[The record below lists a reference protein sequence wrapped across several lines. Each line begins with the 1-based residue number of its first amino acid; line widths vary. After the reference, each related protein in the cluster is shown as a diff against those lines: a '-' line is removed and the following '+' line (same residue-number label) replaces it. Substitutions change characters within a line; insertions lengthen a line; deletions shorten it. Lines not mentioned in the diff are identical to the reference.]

1 MGKRKRI
8 SACPLSGKTSIINM
22 AVINVMGLYY
32 KTFTA
37 VILNVS

>member
-22 AVINVMGLYY
+22 GVIKVMGLYC
-32 KTFTA
+32 KTFMA
-37 VILNVS
+37 VILNLS